1 MDESAIQRHSGGWLF
16 YVKAAFGISLGLMV
30 LGIVWLP
37 TDLWIKGYLVMGI
50 MFVVGSNITL
60 AKTLRD
66 DHEARRLIN
75 RISEAK
81 TERLLKEYTERTT
94 HDAGQVKPSW
104 RRQASDQRPSPGESS
119 WPPPGT
125 N

>member
-1 MDESAIQRHSGGWLF
+1 MDESAIQRHSSGWLF
-16 YVKAAFGISLGLMV
+16 YVKAAFAISLGLMV

-50 MFVVGSNITL
+50 MFVVGSTITL

-75 RISEAK
+75 RISDAK
-81 TERLLKEYTERTT
+81 TERLLKEYT
-94 HDAGQVKPSW
+94 D
-104 RRQASDQRPSPGESS
+104 
-119 WPPPGT
+119 
-125 N
+125 

>member
-16 YVKAAFGISLGLMV
+16 YVKAAFGISLGLMIM
-30 LGIVWLP
+30 GIVWLP

-50 MFVVGSNITL
+50 MFVVGSTITL

-81 TERLLKEYTERTT
+81 TERLLKEYT
-94 HDAGQVKPSW
+94 D
-104 RRQASDQRPSPGESS
+104 
-119 WPPPGT
+119 
-125 N
+125 

>member
-50 MFVVGSNITL
+50 MFVVGSTITL
-60 AKTLRD
+60 AKTLREYIELGYNSHVED
-66 DHEARRLIN
+66 LAPDLISIILGS
-75 RISEAK
+75 RDFQK
-81 TERLLKEYTERTT
+81 
-94 HDAGQVKPSW
+94 Q
-104 RRQASDQRPSPGESS
+104 
-119 WPPPGT
+119 
-125 N
+125 

>member
-1 MDESAIQRHSGGWLF
+1 MDESTIQRHSGGWLF
-16 YVKAAFGISLGLMV
+16 YVKAAFGISLGLMI

-50 MFVVGSNITL
+50 MFVVGSTITL

-75 RISEAK
+75 RISQQAISSEMSSRCSRMSVTRCSRWLFIVSAA
-81 TERLLKEYTERTT
+81 L
-94 HDAGQVKPSW
+94 APSNG
-104 RRQASDQRPSPGESS
+104 D
-119 WPPPGT
+119 T
-125 N
+125 